1 MTKGTYDI
9 ITVGGG
15 LGGASLAKAMA
26 EHGAKVLVLERERQF
41 RDRVRG
47 EILVSWGVAEA
58 KALGIYELLRSTCG
72 QETRWFVFTAGPGPR
87 VPRDMIATTPHQ
99 APYFSLYHPT
109 MQEVLLQAASAAGAE
124 VRRGANVRDVK
135 SGTVPSV
142 VVEQGGNV
150 EELQAQLVVG
160 ADGRGSLVRKW
171 TGFTVQQDP
180 ERLLITGVLLE
191 NMPIPQ
197 EDISYYIINP
207 TIGQGVPLFPQ
218 GNGRV
223 RAYLVHTKETSSR
236 LQGEGDF
243 TRFVAESF
251 RSGVPADWDAG
262 VKVAGPLATF
272 DGADTWVD
280 HPYREGVVLIGDAA
294 AASDP
299 SWGQGLSLTLRDVR
313 VLRDQ
318 LLTNSDWK
326 AAGHAYATEHNR
338 HYGAIHTVDNWLSQ
352 MFFAIGP
359 DAEAARAKA
368 LPLIAQDETRVPDHV
383 SSGPDLPADET
394 VRRRFFGEEING

>member
-1 MTKGTYDI
+1 MATTTYDI

-26 EHGAKVLVLERERQF
+26 EHGARVLVLERETQF
-41 RDRVRG
+41 KDRVRG

-58 KALGIYELLRSTCG
+58 KALDIYDLLRATCG
-72 QETRWFVFTAGPGPR
+72 RETRWFALTLGPSLG
-87 VPRDMIATTPHQ
+87 VPRDMIATTPQ
-99 APYFSLYHPT
+99 QTPYFSLYHPA
-109 MQEVLLQAASAAGAE
+109 MQEVLLQAASKAGAE
-124 VRRGANVRDVK
+124 VRRGVNVRNVK
-135 SGTVPSV
+135 LGSTPSV
-142 VVEQGGNV
+142 IVEQEGTR
-150 EELQAQLVVG
+150 EEFSTRLVVG

-171 TGFTVQQDP
+171 TGFTVHQDP

-191 NMPIPQ
+191 NMPLPQ
-197 EDISYYIINP
+197 EDTSYYIINP

-223 RAYLVHTKETSSR
+223 RAYLVHTKATSSR

-243 TRFVAESF
+243 PRFVAESV
-251 RSGVPADWDAG
+251 RSGAPSEWYEG
-262 VKVAGPLATF
+262 VRVAGPLATF

-280 HPYREGVVLIGDAA
+280 HPYSPGVALIGDAA

-318 LLTNSDWK
+318 LLTHKDWDV
-326 AAGHAYATEHNR
+326 AGHAYATAHDR

-352 MFFAIGP
+352 MFLAIGP
-359 DAEAARAKA
+359 EAEAIRARA
-368 LPLIAQDETRVPDHV
+368 LPFITQDETRVPDHV

-394 VRRRFFGEEING
+394 VRRRFFGED